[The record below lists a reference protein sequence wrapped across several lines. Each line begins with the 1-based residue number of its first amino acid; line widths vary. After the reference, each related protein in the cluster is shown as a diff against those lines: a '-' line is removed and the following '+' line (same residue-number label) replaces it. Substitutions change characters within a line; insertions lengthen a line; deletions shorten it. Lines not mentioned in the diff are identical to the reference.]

1 MTPSEIIAWSEQ
13 KEAAGTKDAMG
24 GSWTDW
30 LIAVKRPNG
39 TMARDK
45 AGHQLFQTQA
55 EFKRMNATQTGQT
68 MELFA

>member
-30 LIAVKRPNG
+30 LIAVKR
-39 TMARDK
+39 
-45 AGHQLFQTQA
+45 
-55 EFKRMNATQTGQT
+55 MNATQTGQT